1 MDWVRKRQIAPNI
14 LWQNSHLSKLI
25 KIRAVFV
32 NSSSILP
39 VATKLPLFLQR
50 FSHHLPLHSRT
61 MKKIIV
67 VLSCLFAVFSLAA
80 QNKTLP
86 AANVK
91 TPEGQTIAVKD
102 LAPEGQLTVFSF
114 WATWCKPCIAELDA
128 IKDLYPEWKEKYGV
142 EFVAV
147 SVDDARTLARVKTF
161 ATNKAWEYTIVTD
174 ASKEFQTAMNVSNPP
189 LTVLVNEKGE
199 IIFEHL
205 GYTSG
210 NEIELEEK
218 IKEAAKK

>member
-1 MDWVRKRQIAPNI
+1 MVI
-14 LWQNSHLSKLI
+14 LYG
-25 KIRAVFV
+25 
-32 NSSSILP
+32 
-39 VATKLPLFLQR
+39 
-50 FSHHLPLHSRT
+50 T
-61 MKKIIV
+61 MKKKFV
-67 VLSCLFAVFSLAA
+67 VAFTCLLASFSAVA

-91 TPEGQTIAVKD
+91 TPEGQTVSVKD

-161 ATNKAWEYTIVTD
+161 ATNKGWEYTIVTD
-174 ASKEFQTAMNVSNPP
+174 AAKEFQTAMNVSNPP

-210 NEIELEEK
+210 NELELEEK
-218 IKEAAKK
+218 IKEAKK